1 MSETKIGKYTIL
13 GEVGR
18 GAMGIVYKATD
29 PYIGRTVAVKT
40 IRFDT
45 LGQGPERDMA
55 QKRFMREAHSAGNL
69 SHPNIVTIYD
79 VGEDGDLSYIAMEYI
94 DGCSLEELISS
105 RKKLSLEET
114 VSLVE
119 QVANALDTAHRKGV
133 VHRDIK
139 PANILIDQEG
149 KPHLV
154 DFGIARL
161 ATSTMTQTNMI
172 MGTPYYM
179 SPEQIAGKKVDNRSD
194 IFALGG
200 VLYEMLTGQK
210 PFPGESITTVIYKI
224 MNENPLPVRNFQ
236 KNLPEGLEPILQK
249 ALAKD
254 PAARYQ
260 SCREMV
266 NDIKKN
272 INLAPAATLVRE
284 PVPVAVPVP
293 AAAPAKRPVSGRPL
307 FFVLGGILGVAV
319 IIVVVLLLTGKSGP
333 PVNQGGGPAG
343 PLGPVPPVVQT
354 DRFVAAQTLWREG
367 KREEARAVF
376 ALIPDSDL
384 KYFEAQFCV
393 AEILREENRLPE
405 AAAEYQRL
413 TTLKADDPR
422 PYLRLAQ
429 IADQQNEAENALAYY
444 KKYLTLS
451 PAGPEALAAR
461 SRAASLEKAAASSQ
475 VPAKPEPQ
483 TKVPSEKK
491 EAEIQV
497 KPEPKKLESVKPEPA
512 KTEPSNPEPVK
523 PEVKAETK
531 VEKKPEPAEKKEQKK
546 PPVTSPELQADIR
559 KMIEAGVWSL
569 NRRDYD
575 QAVKKLEDVLALD
588 PGNEDAQRFLALAK
602 QKQLEDKA
610 QKELGAARD
619 AMWYRKYDEALRSA
633 RNALRLDAKNEEAK
647 KLIAAALQGL
657 QKTGPDEVAV
667 LIKQYA
673 AAVPQGGL
681 AAFFQKSCTAELF
694 QKIKRDTEL
703 IVSQYS
709 ELRISTSGVTAKV
722 TDFQADQTQGVIR
735 KMSAE
740 ATFGQML
747 TGIPPDGSG
756 RKILFEGKI
765 LWRLEKRGEEWKIT
779 EIISTPKG
787 K

>member
-29 PYIGRTVAVKT
+29 PYIGRTVAIKT
-40 IRFDT
+40 IRFDV

-114 VSLVE
+114 ASLVE

-133 VHRDIK
+133 IHRDIK

-161 ATSTMTQTNMI
+161 STSTMTQTNMI

-210 PFPGESITTVIYKI
+210 PFPGETITTVIYKI

-266 NDIKKN
+266 NDIKKSTS
-272 INLAPAATLVRE
+272 LAPAATLVRE
-284 PVPVAVPVP
+284 PGSVAVPVP
-293 AAAPAKRPVSGRPL
+293 SAAPAKPAVAGKPL
-307 FFVLGGILGVAV
+307 IYVLGGILAAAV
-319 IIVVVLLLTGKSGP
+319 IVVVVLLLTGKSGP
-333 PVNQGGGPAG
+333 PVNPGGGPAG
-343 PLGPVPPVVQT
+343 PSGPVQPVGPT
-354 DRFVAAQTLWREG
+354 DRFLAAQSLWREG
-367 KREEARAVF
+367 KREEAKAAF
-376 ALIPDSDL
+376 ALVPDSDAR
-384 KYFEAQFCV
+384 YFEAKFSM

-413 TTLKADDPR
+413 TSLKPDDPR
-422 PYLRLAQ
+422 AHLRLAQ
-429 IADQQNEAENALAYY
+429 IADQQNETEKALAYY
-444 KKYLTLS
+444 KKYLALA
-451 PAGPEALAAR
+451 PAGPEAPAAR
-461 SRAASLEKAAASSQ
+461 SRVASLEKTVASSQ
-475 VPAKPEPQ
+475 VSVKPEPN
-483 TKVPSEKK
+483 
-491 EAEIQV
+491 
-497 KPEPKKLESVKPEPA
+497 KPEPKKPEPIKTEPVKTEPKKPEPS
-512 KTEPSNPEPVK
+512 KLVPVK
-523 PEVKAETK
+523 PEVKVETK
-531 VEKKPEPAEKKEQKK
+531 VEKKPVPLEKKEPQKL
-546 PPVTSPELQADIR
+546 PVINPKLQADIR

-569 NRRDYD
+569 NRRDFD

-602 QKQLEDKA
+602 QKQLEDRV

-619 AMWYRKYDEALRSA
+619 ALWYRKYSEAIRSA
-633 RNALRLDAKNEEAK
+633 RNVLRLEANNEEAK
-647 KLIAAALQGL
+647 KMIASALQGL
-657 QKTGPDEVAV
+657 QKAGPDEVAA
-667 LIKQYA
+667 LIRQYTLA
-673 AAVPQGGL
+673 IPQGGL
-681 AAFFQKSCTAELF
+681 KAFFQKNCTAELF
-694 QKIKRDTEL
+694 QKIKRETEL
-703 IVSQYS
+703 ISSQYS
-709 ELRISTSGVTAKV
+709 ELRASTSGVTARV
-722 TDFQADQTQGVIR
+722 TDFQADQAQGVIR

-740 ATFGQML
+740 ATFVQIL
-747 TGIPPDGSG
+747 TGIPPEGSG
-756 RKILFEGKI
+756 RKALFEGKI

-779 EIISTPKG
+779 EIVFTPRG
-787 K
+787 KS

>member
-1 MSETKIGKYTIL
+1 MSETKIGKYAIL
-13 GEVGR
+13 GEIGR

-29 PYIGRTVAVKT
+29 PYIGRTVAIKT
-40 IRFDT
+40 IRFDV

-114 VSLVE
+114 ASLVE

-133 VHRDIK
+133 IHRDIK

-161 ATSTMTQTNMI
+161 STSTMTQTNMI

-266 NDIKKN
+266 NDIKKS
-272 INLAPAATLVRE
+272 ISLAPAATLVRE
-284 PVPVAVPVP
+284 PGSVAVSVP
-293 AAAPAKRPVSGRPL
+293 SAAPAKPAAAAKPL
-307 FFVLGGILGVAV
+307 IYVLGGILAVAV
-319 IIVVVLLLTGKSGP
+319 IVVVVLLLTGKSGP
-333 PVNQGGGPAG
+333 PVSSGGGPAG
-343 PLGPVPPVVQT
+343 PSGPVQPVGPT
-354 DRFVAAQTLWREG
+354 DRFLAAQSLWREG
-367 KREEARAVF
+367 KREEAKAAF
-376 ALIPDSDL
+376 ALVPDSDAR
-384 KYFEAQFCV
+384 YFEAKFSM

-413 TTLKADDPR
+413 TSLKPDDPR
-422 PYLRLAQ
+422 PHLRLAQ
-429 IADQQNEAENALAYY
+429 IADHQNETEKALAYY
-444 KKYLTLS
+444 KKYLALA
-451 PAGPEALAAR
+451 PAGPEAPAAR
-461 SRAASLEKAAASSQ
+461 NRVASLEKTVASSQ

-483 TKVPSEKK
+483 TKVAPEKK
-491 EAEIQV
+491 TAEIQV
-497 KPEPKKLESVKPEPA
+497 KPEPKKPEPS
-512 KTEPSNPEPVK
+512 KLEPVK
-523 PEVKAETK
+523 PEVKVETK
-531 VEKKPEPAEKKEQKK
+531 VENKPEPLEKKEPKK
-546 PPVTSPELQADIR
+546 PPVTNPELQADIR

-569 NRRDYD
+569 NRRDFD

-602 QKQLEDKA
+602 QKQREDRV

-619 AMWYRKYDEALRSA
+619 ALWYRKYSEAIRSA
-633 RNALRLDAKNEEAK
+633 RNALRLDANNEEAK
-647 KLIAAALQGL
+647 KMIASALQGL
-657 QKTGPDEVAV
+657 QKAGPDEVAA
-667 LIKQYA
+667 LIRQYTLA
-673 AAVPQGGL
+673 IPQGGL
-681 AAFFQKSCTAELF
+681 KAFFQKNCTAELF
-694 QKIKRDTEL
+694 QKIKRETEL
-703 IVSQYS
+703 IGSQYS
-709 ELRISTSGVTAKV
+709 ELRASTSGVTARV
-722 TDFQADQTQGVIR
+722 TDFQADQAQGVIR

-740 ATFGQML
+740 ATFGQIL

-756 RKILFEGKI
+756 RKVLFEGKI

-779 EIISTPKG
+779 EIVSTPRG
-787 K
+787 KS

>member
-13 GEVGR
+13 GEIGR

-29 PYIGRTVAVKT
+29 PYIGRTVAIKT
-40 IRFDT
+40 IRFDV

-55 QKRFMREAHSAGNL
+55 QKRFIREAHSAGNL

-79 VGEDGDLSYIAMEYI
+79 VGEDGDRSYIAMEYI

-114 VSLVE
+114 ASLAE

-133 VHRDIK
+133 IHRDIK

-161 ATSTMTQTNMI
+161 STSTMTQTNMI

-266 NDIKKN
+266 NDIKKS
-272 INLAPAATLVRE
+272 ISLAPAATLVRE
-284 PVPVAVPVP
+284 AGSVAVPVP
-293 AAAPAKRPVSGRPL
+293 SAAPAQPAAAGKPL
-307 FFVLGGILGVAV
+307 IYVLGGILAVAV

-333 PVNQGGGPAG
+333 PVSSGGSPAG
-343 PLGPVPPVVQT
+343 PSGPVQPVGPT
-354 DRFVAAQTLWREG
+354 DRFLTAQSLWREG
-367 KREEARAVF
+367 KREEAKAAF
-376 ALIPDSDL
+376 ALVPNSDAR
-384 KYFEAQFCV
+384 YFEAKFSM

-413 TTLKADDPR
+413 TSLKPDDPR
-422 PYLRLAQ
+422 PHLRLAQ
-429 IADQQNEAENALAYY
+429 IADHQNETEKALAYY
-444 KKYLTLS
+444 KKYLALAPT
-451 PAGPEALAAR
+451 GPEAPAAR
-461 SRAASLEKAAASSQ
+461 SRVASLEKTVASSQ

-483 TKVPSEKK
+483 TKVAPEKK
-491 EAEIQV
+491 TAEIQV
-497 KPEPKKLESVKPEPA
+497 KPEPKKPEPS
-512 KTEPSNPEPVK
+512 KLEPVK
-523 PEVKAETK
+523 PEVKVETK
-531 VEKKPEPAEKKEQKK
+531 LEKKPEPLEKKEPKK
-546 PPVTSPELQADIR
+546 PPVTNPELQADIR

-569 NRRDYD
+569 NRRDFD

-602 QKQLEDKA
+602 QKQREDRV

-619 AMWYRKYDEALRSA
+619 ALWYRKYGEAIRSA
-633 RNALRLDAKNEEAK
+633 RNALRLDANNEEAK
-647 KLIAAALQGL
+647 KMIASALQGL
-657 QKTGPDEVAV
+657 QKSGPEEVAA
-667 LIKQYA
+667 LIRQYTLA
-673 AAVPQGGL
+673 IPQGGL
-681 AAFFQKSCTAELF
+681 KAFFQKNCTAELF
-694 QKIKRDTEL
+694 QKIKRETEL
-703 IVSQYS
+703 ISSQYS
-709 ELRISTSGVTAKV
+709 DLRASTSGVTARV
-722 TDFQADQTQGVIR
+722 TDFQADQAQGVIR

-740 ATFGQML
+740 ATFVQIL

-756 RKILFEGKI
+756 RKALFEGKI

-779 EIISTPKG
+779 EIVSTPRG

>member
-13 GEVGR
+13 GEIGR

-29 PYIGRTVAVKT
+29 PYIGRTVAIKT
-40 IRFDT
+40 IRFDV
-45 LGQGPERDMA
+45 LGQGPERDMV

-79 VGEDGDLSYIAMEYI
+79 VGQDGDRSFIAMEYI

-114 VSLVE
+114 ASLVE

-133 VHRDIK
+133 IHRDIK

-161 ATSTMTQTNMI
+161 STSTMTQTNMI

-266 NDIKKN
+266 NDIKKS
-272 INLAPAATLVRE
+272 ISLAPAATLVRE
-284 PVPVAVPVP
+284 PGSVAVPVP
-293 AAAPAKRPVSGRPL
+293 SAAPAEPAAAGKPL
-307 FFVLGGILGVAV
+307 IYVLGGILAVAV
-319 IIVVVLLLTGKSGP
+319 IVVVVLLLTGKSGP
-333 PVNQGGGPAG
+333 PVSSGGGPAG
-343 PLGPVPPVVQT
+343 PSGPVQPAGPA
-354 DRFVAAQTLWREG
+354 DRFLAAQRLWREG
-367 KREEARAVF
+367 KREEAKAAF
-376 ALIPDSDL
+376 ALVPDSDAR
-384 KYFEAQFCV
+384 YFEAEFSM

-413 TTLKADDPR
+413 TRLKPDDPR
-422 PYLRLAQ
+422 PHLRLAQ
-429 IADQQNEAENALAYY
+429 IADHHNETEKALAYY
-444 KKYLTLS
+444 KKYLALAPT
-451 PAGPEALAAR
+451 GPEAPAAR
-461 SRAASLEKAAASSQ
+461 SRVASLEKTVASSQ
-475 VPAKPEPQ
+475 APAKPEPQ
-483 TKVPSEKK
+483 TKVAPEKK
-491 EAEIQV
+491 TAEIQV
-497 KPEPKKLESVKPEPA
+497 KPEPKKPA
-512 KTEPSNPEPVK
+512 PSKLEPVK
-523 PEVKAETK
+523 PEVKVETK
-531 VEKKPEPAEKKEQKK
+531 VEKKSEPL
-546 PPVTSPELQADIR
+546 TNPELQADIR
-559 KMIEAGVWSL
+559 KMIEAGMWSL
-569 NRRDYD
+569 NRRDFD

-588 PGNEDAQRFLALAK
+588 PGNKDAQRFLALAK
-602 QKQLEDKA
+602 QKQREDKV

-619 AMWYRKYDEALRSA
+619 ALWYRKYSEAIRSA
-633 RNALRLDAKNEEAK
+633 RNALRLDASNEEAK
-647 KLIAAALQGL
+647 KMIASALQGL
-657 QKTGPDEVAV
+657 QKAGPDEVAA
-667 LIKQYA
+667 LIRQYTL
-673 AAVPQGGL
+673 AVPQGGL
-681 AAFFQKSCTAELF
+681 KAFFQKSCTAELF
-694 QKIKRDTEL
+694 QKIKRETEL
-703 IVSQYS
+703 IGSQYS
-709 ELRISTSGVTAKV
+709 ELRVSTSGVAAKI
-722 TDFQADQTQGVIR
+722 TDFQADQAQGVIR

-740 ATFGQML
+740 ATFVQIL

-756 RKILFEGKI
+756 RRVLFEGKI

-779 EIISTPKG
+779 EIVSTPRG
-787 K
+787 KS